1 MLDREMQ
8 KVMRLG
14 VFLLGCMLWSGER
27 CNANNN
33 KSAWFQNNA
42 NLFSVYD
49 GFWPSA
55 GVAAANTVMENA
67 NCSGTPSA
75 CVFTNYPLY
84 AAYTQ
89 MYLLGQA
96 LTALGWG
103 WNPPIPTLTL
113 VGPIN
118 ATCTFNFGDLL
129 TSLSPS
135 GPSNYITLKS
145 NIKSLPSLLSTAD
158 INNLV
163 TIYTNFI
170 GPPASIPSL
179 TPASTALGDVAI
191 AYGTAATAMRKLY
204 ITIESAL
211 APMASLY
218 SSTVGGT
225 LTVPT
230 PTSPIFS
237 PTDLNAFTN
246 AWPTLQ
252 TAYTA
257 MVNAMSPWVTDVN
270 TLCAALGISTQAVP
284 TIPAISSTFT
294 LANLQALITAW
305 AAIQTNYAKIIAAW
319 PALSQLETLYKNFTG
334 ESLSIPPLPESISTF
349 SGANLQALIT
359 AWPSIQRAYAAA
371 LAAFSP
377 VLQSN
382 SALAELYPIF
392 NISGAETFWTSFA
405 SVTATCS
412 PTNIQQLT
420 KAVGLAATAYTDLY
434 TILAQAITPSL
445 NALSPSILAN
455 NVPLPTLSGNAQ
467 FSQTNVATVTN
478 AATALVSACQ
488 TLVTNYP
495 TSAISNYQAVYQQM
509 PPTVTLTP
517 TVPGAPS
524 AANPITVANLS
535 ALITAWTNLQT
546 FYTTFHSTLSNYYPL
561 AVNTPLAFSLPT
573 GTNILSQL
581 SQMLILWH
589 TLQANYASTLQLL
602 ASLLEPQ
609 NMATLQQL
617 YTAAGGNTLV
627 PPNGPFTTT
636 NLTLLISFW
645 NALQGGYPTLDNV
658 VSAWTTDVNTF
669 CEAVDLPPLPVPPA
683 TTFSV
688 TNLQTLLPAWS
699 AIEPHY
705 QQFLL
710 KLPTLITNLTTACTN
725 AGSPAPNSPAAPPHL
740 VSPSDLAAMITT
752 WTSLENTYAT
762 ALSKLTA
769 LWTPLKQLY
778 TIAPVGGLPT
788 EPGNTLSLDN
798 VSLTNTAWTN
808 IQMAYAKILTQLTG
822 LWKPLQQL
830 STAMAPATSTSLGTL
845 TPLPGTET
853 TPSPS
858 NITGLITAW
867 PSAQPVYGNIL
878 SLLGTLQGGLQTIYT
893 DMDAGTLSMALP
905 AATGT
910 TPSTPST
917 ANVATMNIAWT
928 NLGPP
933 YTTILSKLTALWADL
948 QQLSTALGQ
957 GNLPALPGGNTT
969 ISTANIAAIIKA
981 WSGAQAIYGNIVG
994 VLNSWQGPLQ
1004 TASATMGIILPSI
1017 TLPGTTLSP
1026 ANVATFT
1033 NALGV
1038 AQSAYTAILGPYTNL
1053 ANLVYPVAPL
1063 YNGSTLPTLSATISL
1078 ANIQALTIAWDSIQ
1092 NWYKNYVKTFRL
1104 IQKNITGN
1112 IKTDLTTL
1120 QNWATRA
1127 LAKDPTNAK
1136 KCFFNNGNGNLCFP
1150 FYPDKN

>member
-1 MLDREMQ
+1 MQ
-8 KVMRLG
+8 KIIRLG

-33 KSAWFQNNA
+33 KSAWFQNNS
-42 NLFSVYD
+42 NLFSIYD

-55 GVAAANTVMENA
+55 GVTAANIAMENA
-67 NCSGTPSA
+67 NCITTPSA
-75 CVFTNYPLY
+75 CVFTTY
-84 AAYTQ
+84 AALSAAYAQ
-89 MYLLGQA
+89 MYHLGQA
-96 LTALGWG
+96 LTDLGWG
-103 WNPPIPTLTL
+103 GWPPVPSLTL
-113 VGPIN
+113 DSSK
-118 ATCTFNFGDLL
+118 ATFTFNFYPILTLL
-129 TSLSPS
+129 VGS
-135 GPSNYITLKS
+135 GPNSYGNLKS
-145 NIKSLPSLLSTAD
+145 NIASFPSLLSTAD

-163 TIYTNFI
+163 TIYTNFM

-179 TPASTALGDVAI
+179 APASTALGDVAI
-191 AYGTAATAMRKLY
+191 AYGTAATAMRNLY

-211 APMASLY
+211 APMTPLY
-218 SSTVGGT
+218 SAMVGGT
-225 LTVPT
+225 LTVPA
-230 PTSPIFS
+230 PTSALFS
-237 PTDLNAFTN
+237 TTDLKAFTK
-246 AWPTLQ
+246 AWPSIQ
-252 TAYTA
+252 TAYATVINTMA
-257 MVNAMSPWVTDVN
+257 PWVTDVN
-270 TLCAALGISTQAVP
+270 TLCAALGISAQPMP
-284 TIPAISSTFT
+284 TISSAFS
-294 LANLQALITAW
+294 ADNLEIVITAW
-305 AAIQTNYAKIIAAW
+305 AALQTNYSKILAAW

-392 NISGAETFWTSFA
+392 DAGGTETFWTSFA

-420 KAVGLAATAYTDLY
+420 KAVGIAATAYTDLY

-524 AANPITVANLS
+524 AANPFTVTYLQT
-535 ALITAWTNLQT
+535 LITAWTNLQT

-573 GTNILSQL
+573 GGTLVGEL
-581 SQMLILWH
+581 SQMLILWN
-589 TLQANYASTLQLL
+589 TLQTNYASTLQLL

-609 NMATLQQL
+609 NMATLQKL
-617 YTAAGGNTLV
+617 YTAAGGGTLV
-627 PPNGPFTTT
+627 PPSGPFTTT
-636 NLTLLISFW
+636 NLTLLITFW

-699 AIEPHY
+699 TIEPNY

-725 AGSPAPNSPAAPPHL
+725 AGSPAPNAPAAPPHL
-740 VSPSDLAAMITT
+740 LLQSDLAAMIAT
-752 WTSLENTYAT
+752 WTSLKNTYAA

-769 LWTPLKQLY
+769 LWTPLQQLY

-808 IQMAYAKILTQLTG
+808 IQMAYGKILTQLTG
-822 LWKPLQQL
+822 LWTPLQQL

-845 TPLPGTET
+845 TPLPGTGS

-858 NITGLITAW
+858 NITGLIKAW

-905 AATGT
+905 TATGT

-917 ANVATMNIAWT
+917 ANVATMNTAWT

-933 YTTILSKLTALWADL
+933 YTAILIKLTALWGDL

-957 GNLPALPGGNTT
+957 GTLPALPGGNTT

-994 VLNSWQGPLQ
+994 VLNSFQGALQ
-1004 TASATMGIILPSI
+1004 TASATMGITLPSI

-1026 ANVATFT
+1026 ANVGILSI
-1033 NALGV
+1033 ALSV
-1038 AQSAYTAILGPYTNL
+1038 AKPAYTSLLGAYTPL
-1053 ANLVYPVAPL
+1053 ATLVAPVAFL
-1063 YNGSTLPTLSATISL
+1063 YTYTTGTVLPDLSATIST
-1078 ANIQALTIAWDSIQ
+1078 ANIQTLTTAWTSIQ
-1092 NWYKNYVKTFRL
+1092 NWYTGYVETFRF
-1104 IQKNITGN
+1104 IQPKTNN

-1120 QNWATRA
+1120 QTWATRA
-1127 LAKDPTNAK
+1127 QTINVTAAQ
-1136 KCFFNNGNGNLCFP
+1136 KCFLGHGTVSPCNAFLGR
-1150 FYPDKN
+1150 D